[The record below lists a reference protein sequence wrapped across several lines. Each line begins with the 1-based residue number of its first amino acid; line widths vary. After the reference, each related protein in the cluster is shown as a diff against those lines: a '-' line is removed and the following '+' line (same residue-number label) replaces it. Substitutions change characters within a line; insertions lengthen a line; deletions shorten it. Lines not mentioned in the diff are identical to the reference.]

1 MVSDDRCVA
10 YQHCK
15 ALLQAS
21 DGRDAEDSSSS
32 EEVSADTRPCTT
44 QSLVISVVW
53 VSELRCTAQESDASE
68 QLDEGFLKAF
78 ARIKQRD
85 ASIYDADA
93 RLFDGASPSGS
104 GSDEDDSSKADAVA
118 ASASAGRQKE
128 HPKFLRQVLAEQV
141 GQGCGLPVAVL
152 ASDE

>member
-1 MVSDDRCVA
+1 M
-10 YQHCK
+10 
-15 ALLQAS
+15 
-21 DGRDAEDSSSS
+21 
-32 EEVSADTRPCTT
+32 
-44 QSLVISVVW
+44 
-53 VSELRCTAQESDASE
+53 QESDASE

-104 GSDEDDSSKADAVA
+104 GSDSDEDAVSKGDAVA
-118 ASASAGRQKE
+118 APAAAGRQKQ

-141 GQGCGLPVAVL
+141 RQSTGLLLAVL
-152 ASDE
+152 PSDDQ